1 MITPRFLS
9 EWKDRSKVSG
19 DVVFFPYASL
29 DNCKKNKEVFVFDLD
44 KTYLDTTIDSLK
56 GLVNTAIEKAFQ
68 KKNVPGTASLVR
80 ALKRS
85 WETKYGDNLPLFFI
99 TASPPQLEKKILEKL
114 TIDGVKPF
122 GIFCKDNLQNV
133 HPKRMWRLTQQVG
146 FKLQALLQ
154 LRILL
159 GNEVKQILFG
169 DDSESDA
176 IIYSLYSDFC
186 SRRLSEEEI
195 KRILKSFRVVGSQM
209 NTIIDLLR
217 KVPIQ
222 DPVSKIYI
230 NLAIDT
236 DSEYYLKFGR
246 RTVPTYNSF
255 QTALD
260 LFQSGH
266 LEREGVVRVGHDLQ
280 ENFGFS
286 KDELS
291 NHLDDMIRRRVIGK
305 ESLESLLEDLQK
317 NLLVS
322 SHFTPSIE
330 PVCLNCSED
339 GEAESS
345 EYEPWVPEVIDYLH
359 DYR

>member
-1 MITPRFLS
+1 MFTPHFLS
-9 EWKDRSKVSG
+9 EWKDRSKISG

-29 DNCKKNKEVFVFDLD
+29 ENCKKNREVFVFDLD
-44 KTYLDTTIDSLK
+44 KTYLDTAIDSLS
-56 GLVNTAIEKAFQ
+56 GLINTAVEKAFQ

-80 ALKRS
+80 ALKKG
-85 WETKYGDNLPLFFI
+85 WEQDHNEPLPLFFI
-99 TASPPQLEKKILEKL
+99 TASPPQLEKKIVEKL
-114 TIDGVKPF
+114 TLDGVKPF

-133 HPKRMWRLTQQVG
+133 RPKRMWRLTQQIG
-146 FKLQALLQ
+146 YKLQALLQ

-159 GNEVKQILFG
+159 GNEIQQILFG

-186 SRRLSEEEI
+186 SRRLSEAEI
-195 KRILKSFRVVGSQM
+195 QRILKSFRVVGSQM

-217 KVPIQ
+217 KIPHN

-230 NLAIDT
+230 NLAVDT

-260 LFQSGH
+260 LLQSGH
-266 LEREGVVRVGHDLQ
+266 LDREGVVRVGHDLQ

-291 NHLDDMIRRRVIGK
+291 NYLDDMIRRRVLKK
-305 ESLESLLEDLQK
+305 ETLDLVLEDLQK

-322 SHFTPSIE
+322 SHFKPSIE
-330 PVCLNCSED
+330 PASMNVEKDVERDSD
-339 GEAESS
+339 Q
-345 EYEPWVPEVIDYLH
+345 YEPWVPDVIDYLH